1 MHVKDST
8 LAIPDRQT
16 LQGRALGHMAEP
28 LVTTKTGTLTT
39 NTKYGI
45 SKL

>member
-16 LQGRALGHMAEP
+16 LQGRALAEP